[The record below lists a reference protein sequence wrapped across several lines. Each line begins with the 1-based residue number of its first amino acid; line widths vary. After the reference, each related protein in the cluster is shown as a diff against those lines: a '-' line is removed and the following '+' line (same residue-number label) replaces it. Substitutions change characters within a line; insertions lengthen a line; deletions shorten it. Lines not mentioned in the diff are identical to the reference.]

1 MKNNGLFTSVE
12 EINALPEERIVVSN
26 KTNIDNDYSEYIRKQ
41 MVKFVNDTVNRLSMV
56 ENEQYSNSYLDFKA

>member
-56 ENEQYSNSYLDFKA
+56 ENEQYSNS

>member
-1 MKNNGLFTSVE
+1 MMKNNGLFTSVE

-56 ENEQYSNSYLDFKA
+56 ENEQYSNS